1 MIHMY
6 PTIFEAVDET
16 LDVLFR
22 VECLDEL
29 VSKVEIKTPVTP
41 DLWLEISAK
50 VHEALLAIHSEP
62 PT

>member
-22 VECLDEL
+22 VECLDEA

-50 VHEALLAIHSEP
+50 VHEALLAIHAEP
-62 PT
+62 T

>member
-6 PTIFEAVDET
+6 PTAFEAVDET
-16 LDVLFR
+16 HDILFR
-22 VECLDEL
+22 VKCLDEL
-29 VSKVEIKTPVTP
+29 VSEVEIKTPVTP
-41 DLWLEISAK
+41 ALWLEISAK